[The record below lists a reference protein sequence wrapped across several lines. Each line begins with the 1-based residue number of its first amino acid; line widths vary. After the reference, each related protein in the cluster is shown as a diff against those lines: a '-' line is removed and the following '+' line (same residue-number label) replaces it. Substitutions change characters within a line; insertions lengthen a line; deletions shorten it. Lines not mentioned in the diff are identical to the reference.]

1 MYLLC
6 TVLKRIGQT
15 FIVLFAVSILSFVLI
30 RLAPGNPAMMVLGDS
45 ATVED
50 IAAMEAKLGLDQ
62 PLVKQYITYIVGV
75 LHGDL
80 GTSIIYNKAVSSL
93 VISRFFVSLKISMA
107 ALAFSLIISIPI
119 AILAGT
125 HQGKFIDFFAM
136 AFAVLGQSMPTVWL
150 GILNILVFAV
160 FLGILP
166 AFGYEGP
173 MSLVLPA
180 MTLGYPFAAVVTRMG
195 RSGMIDVLREDYITA
210 TIAKGIPRHTVYM
223 KYAFKNAMIPIV
235 TLVGMQIGHFLGGA
249 VVCETMFG
257 MPGIGQLL
265 NLSVG
270 NRDYFV
276 VQALLLLIATA
287 FAVLNLLVDIVNAL
301 IDPRIR
307 LQ

>member
-1 MYLLC
+1 MLWRYI
-6 TVLKRIGQT
+6 LKRIGQT

-160 FLGILP
+160 FLGIFP

-287 FAVLNLLVDIVNAL
+287 FAVLNLLVDIVNVL

>member
-1 MYLLC
+1 MLWRYI
-6 TVLKRIGQT
+6 LKRIGQT

-93 VISRFFVSLKISMA
+93 VVSRFFVSLKISMA
-107 ALAFSLIISIPI
+107 ALAFSLVISIPI

-160 FLGILP
+160 FLGIFP

-235 TLVGMQIGHFLGGA
+235 TLVGMQIGQFLGGA

>member
-1 MYLLC
+1 MLWRYI
-6 TVLKRIGQT
+6 LKRIGQT

-50 IAAMEAKLGLDQ
+50 IVAMEAKLGLDQ

-160 FLGILP
+160 FLGIFP

>member
-1 MYLLC
+1 MLWRYI
-6 TVLKRIGQT
+6 LKRIGQT

-136 AFAVLGQSMPTVWL
+136 VFAVLGQSMPTVWL

-160 FLGILP
+160 FLGIFP

>member
-1 MYLLC
+1 MFWRY
-6 TVLKRIGQT
+6 VLKRIGQT
-15 FIVLFAVSILSFVLI
+15 FIVLFAVSILSFGLI
-30 RLAPGNPAMMVLGDS
+30 RMAPGNPAMMILGDS
-45 ATVED
+45 ATAED
-50 IAAMEAKLGLDQ
+50 IAAMEAKLGLDK
-62 PLVKQYITYIVGV
+62 PLYIQYVSYMAGIVK
-75 LHGDL
+75 GDF
-80 GTSIIYNKAVSSL
+80 GTSIIYHKSVSSL
-93 VISRFFVSLKISMA
+93 IGPRFIVSFKLAMA
-107 ALAFSLIISIPI
+107 ALFFSLIISIPI

-150 GILNILVFAV
+150 GILNILVFSV
-160 FLGILP
+160 TLGILP
-166 AFGYEGP
+166 AFGYDGFK
-173 MSLVLPA
+173 SLILPA

-210 TIAKGIPRHTVYM
+210 TIAKGIPRYTVYL

-235 TLVGMQIGHFLGGA
+235 TLVGLQIGHFLGGS

-276 VQALLLLIATA
+276 VQALLLLIASA

>member
-1 MYLLC
+1 MLWRYI
-6 TVLKRIGQT
+6 LKRIGQT

-80 GTSIIYNKAVSSL
+80 GTSIIYNKAVSRL

-107 ALAFSLIISIPI
+107 AQAFSLIISIPI

-160 FLGILP
+160 FLGIFP

-307 LQ
+307 FQ

>member
-1 MYLLC
+1 MVARYI
-6 TVLKRIGQT
+6 LKRIGQT
-15 FIVLFAVSILSFVLI
+15 LIVLFAVSILAFILI
-30 RLAPGNPAMMVLGDS
+30 RLAPGNPAMMILGDS
-45 ATVED
+45 ATPED
-50 IAAMEAKLGLDQ
+50 IAAMEVKLGLDQ
-62 PLVKQYITYIVGV
+62 PLHIQYIKYMLDVFR
-75 LHGDL
+75 GDF
-80 GTSIIYNKAVSSL
+80 GESIIYNRSVVSL
-93 VISRFFVSLKISMA
+93 IASRLIVSLKLSMA
-107 ALAFSLIISIPI
+107 ALFFSLIISIPI

-150 GILNILVFAV
+150 GILNILFFSVV
-160 FLGILP
+160 LGVLP
-166 AFGYEGP
+166 AFGYEG
-173 MSLVLPA
+173 MASLILPA

-210 TIAKGIPRHTVYM
+210 TIAKGIPRHTVYL

-235 TLVGMQIGHFLGGA
+235 TLVGLQIGHFLGGA

-276 VQALLLLIATA
+276 VQALLLLIASA
-287 FAVLNLLVDIVNAL
+287 FAILNLLVDIVNAL

>member
-1 MYLLC
+1 
-6 TVLKRIGQT
+6 
-15 FIVLFAVSILSFVLI
+15 
-30 RLAPGNPAMMVLGDS
+30 
-45 ATVED
+45 
-50 IAAMEAKLGLDQ
+50 
-62 PLVKQYITYIVGV
+62 
-75 LHGDL
+75 
-80 GTSIIYNKAVSSL
+80 
-93 VISRFFVSLKISMA
+93 MA

-160 FLGILP
+160 FLGIFP

-249 VVCETMFG
+249 VVCETNSRNYRNHRRACLPLVRI
-257 MPGIGQLL
+257 PGEYLSLDSGHHHACYLHFRLL
-265 NLSVG
+265 RCRTVC
-270 NRDYFV
+270 
-276 VQALLLLIATA
+276 
-287 FAVLNLLVDIVNAL
+287 
-301 IDPRIR
+301 
-307 LQ
+307 

>member
-1 MYLLC
+1 MLWRYI
-6 TVLKRIGQT
+6 LKRIGQT

-160 FLGILP
+160 FLGIFP

-249 VVCETMFG
+249 LVCETMFG

>member
-1 MYLLC
+1 MLWRYI
-6 TVLKRIGQT
+6 LKRIGQT

-160 FLGILP
+160 FLGIFP

-287 FAVLNLLVDIVNAL
+287 FAVLNLLVDIDNAL

>member
-1 MYLLC
+1 MLWRYI
-6 TVLKRIGQT
+6 LKRIGQT

-62 PLVKQYITYIVGV
+62 PLVTQYLKYIAGV

-93 VISRFFVSLKISMA
+93 VASRFFVSLKISMA
-107 ALAFSLIISIPI
+107 ALAFSLVISIPI

-160 FLGILP
+160 FLGIFP

-210 TIAKGIPRHTVYM
+210 TIAKGIPRHTVYI
-223 KYAFKNAMIPIV
+223 KYAFRNAMIPIV
-235 TLVGMQIGHFLGGA
+235 TLVGMQIGQFLGGA

>member
-1 MYLLC
+1 MFWRYIA
-6 TVLKRIGQT
+6 KRIGQT
-15 FIVLFAVSILSFVLI
+15 FIVLFAVSIIAFALVH
-30 RLAPGNPAMMVLGDS
+30 LAPGNPALMLVGDS
-45 ATVED
+45 ATAED
-50 IAAMEAKLGLDQ
+50 IAAAEVRLGLDK
-62 PLVKQYITYIVGV
+62 PLVTQYLIYMKGV
-75 LHGDL
+75 FQGDF
-80 GTSIIYNKAVSSL
+80 GTSMIYNQSVGSL
-93 VISRFFVSLKISMA
+93 ISPRIMVSLKLSMA
-107 ALAFSLIISIPI
+107 ALFFSLVISIPI

-150 GILNILVFAV
+150 GILMILIFSVN
-160 FLGILP
+160 LGMFP
-166 AFGYEGP
+166 AFGYDGFK
-173 MSLVLPA
+173 SLILPA

-210 TIAKGIPRHTVYM
+210 TIAKGIPRTTVYM

-235 TLVGMQIGHFLGGA
+235 TLVGLQIGHFLGGA

-270 NRDYFV
+270 NRDYYV
-276 VQALLLLIATA
+276 IQTLLLLIAA
-287 FAVLNLLVDIVNAL
+287 VFAVLNLLVDIVNAL

>member
-1 MYLLC
+1 M
-6 TVLKRIGQT
+6 I
-15 FIVLFAVSILSFVLI
+15 
-30 RLAPGNPAMMVLGDS
+30 
-45 ATVED
+45 
-50 IAAMEAKLGLDQ
+50 
-62 PLVKQYITYIVGV
+62 
-75 LHGDL
+75 
-80 GTSIIYNKAVSSL
+80 
-93 VISRFFVSLKISMA
+93 
-107 ALAFSLIISIPI
+107 
-119 AILAGT
+119 
-125 HQGKFIDFFAM
+125 AM

-160 FLGILP
+160 FLGIFP

-235 TLVGMQIGHFLGGA
+235 TLVGMQIGQFLGGA

>member
-1 MYLLC
+1 MVARYI
-6 TVLKRIGQT
+6 LKRIGQT
-15 FIVLFAVSILSFVLI
+15 LIVLFAVSILAFILI
-30 RLAPGNPAMMVLGDS
+30 RLAPGNPAMMILGDS
-45 ATVED
+45 ATPED
-50 IAAMEAKLGLDQ
+50 IAAMEVKLGLDQ
-62 PLVKQYITYIVGV
+62 PLHIQYIKYMLDVFR
-75 LHGDL
+75 GDF
-80 GTSIIYNKAVSSL
+80 GESIIYNRSVVSL
-93 VISRFFVSLKISMA
+93 IASRLIVSLKLSMA
-107 ALAFSLIISIPI
+107 ALFFSLIISIPI

-125 HQGKFIDFFAM
+125 HQGRFIDFFAM

-150 GILNILVFAV
+150 GILNILFFSVV
-160 FLGILP
+160 LGVLP
-166 AFGYEGP
+166 AFGYEG
-173 MSLVLPA
+173 MASLILPA

-210 TIAKGIPRHTVYM
+210 TIAKGIPRHTVYL

-235 TLVGMQIGHFLGGA
+235 TLVGLQIGHFLGGA

-276 VQALLLLIATA
+276 VQALLLLIASA
-287 FAVLNLLVDIVNAL
+287 FAILNLLVDIVNAL

>member
-1 MYLLC
+1 MLWRYI
-6 TVLKRIGQT
+6 LKRIGQT

-160 FLGILP
+160 FLGIFP

-287 FAVLNLLVDIVNAL
+287 FVVLNLLVDIVNAL

>member
-1 MYLLC
+1 MVARYI
-6 TVLKRIGQT
+6 LKRIGQT
-15 FIVLFAVSILSFVLI
+15 LIVLFAVSILAFILI
-30 RLAPGNPAMMVLGDS
+30 RLAPGNPAMMILGDS
-45 ATVED
+45 ATPED
-50 IAAMEAKLGLDQ
+50 IAAMEVKLGLDQ
-62 PLVKQYITYIVGV
+62 PLHIQYIKYMLDVF
-75 LHGDL
+75 HGDF
-80 GTSIIYNKAVSSL
+80 GESIIYNRSVVSL
-93 VISRFFVSLKISMA
+93 IASRLIVSLKLSMA
-107 ALAFSLIISIPI
+107 ALFFSLIISIPI

-150 GILNILVFAV
+150 GILNILFFSVV
-160 FLGILP
+160 LGVLP
-166 AFGYEGP
+166 ALGSEG
-173 MSLVLPA
+173 MVSLILPA

-210 TIAKGIPRHTVYM
+210 TIAKGIPRHTVYL

-235 TLVGMQIGHFLGGA
+235 TLVGLQIGHFLGGA

-276 VQALLLLIATA
+276 VQALLLLIASA
-287 FAVLNLLVDIVNAL
+287 FAILNLLVDIVNAL

>member
-1 MYLLC
+1 MLWRYI
-6 TVLKRIGQT
+6 LKRIGQT

-125 HQGKFIDFFAM
+125 RQGKFIDFFAM

-150 GILNILVFAV
+150 GILNILVYAV
-160 FLGILP
+160 FLGIFP

>member
-1 MYLLC
+1 
-6 TVLKRIGQT
+6 
-15 FIVLFAVSILSFVLI
+15 
-30 RLAPGNPAMMVLGDS
+30 
-45 ATVED
+45 
-50 IAAMEAKLGLDQ
+50 MEVKLGLDQ
-62 PLVKQYITYIVGV
+62 PLHIQYIKYMLDVFR
-75 LHGDL
+75 GDF
-80 GTSIIYNKAVSSL
+80 GESIIYNRSVVSL
-93 VISRFFVSLKISMA
+93 IASRLIVSLKLSMA
-107 ALAFSLIISIPI
+107 ALFFSLIISIPI

-150 GILNILVFAV
+150 GILNILFFSVV
-160 FLGILP
+160 LGVLP
-166 AFGYEGP
+166 AFGYEG
-173 MSLVLPA
+173 MASLILPA

-210 TIAKGIPRHTVYM
+210 TIAKGIPRHTVYL

-235 TLVGMQIGHFLGGA
+235 TLVGLQIGHFLGGA

-276 VQALLLLIATA
+276 VQALLLLIASA
-287 FAVLNLLVDIVNAL
+287 FAILNLLVDIVNAL

>member
-1 MYLLC
+1 MFARY
-6 TVLKRIGQT
+6 TLKRAGQT
-15 FIVLFAVSILSFVLI
+15 IIVLFAVSVLAFVLI
-30 RLAPGNPAMMVLGDS
+30 RLAPGNPAMMILGDS

-50 IAAMEAKLGLDQ
+50 IAAMEAKLGLDK
-62 PLVKQYITYIVGV
+62 PLVIQYLNYIVGIFK
-75 LHGDL
+75 GDF
-80 GTSIIYNKAVSSL
+80 GVSIIYNQSVSSL
-93 VISRFFVSLKISMA
+93 IGARIFVSLKLSLA
-107 ALAFSLIISIPI
+107 ALLFSLIVSIPI

-125 HQGKFIDFFAM
+125 HQGKFIDYFAM

-150 GILNILVFAV
+150 GILNILLFSVM
-160 FLGILP
+160 LGVLP
-166 AFGYEGP
+166 AFGYSGP
-173 MSLVLPA
+173 ASLILPA
-180 MTLGYPFAAVVTRMG
+180 MTLAYPFAAVVTRMG

-210 TIAKGIPRHTVYM
+210 TIAKGIPRATVYM

-235 TLVGMQIGHFLGGA
+235 TLVGLQIGHFLGGS

-276 VQALLLLIATA
+276 VQTLLLLIASA
-287 FAVLNLLVDIVNAL
+287 FAILNLLVDIINAL

>member
-1 MYLLC
+1 MFWRY
-6 TVLKRIGQT
+6 VLKRIGQT
-15 FIVLFAVSILSFVLI
+15 FIVLFAVSILSFGLI
-30 RLAPGNPAMMVLGDS
+30 RMAPGNPAMMILGDS
-45 ATVED
+45 ATAED
-50 IAAMEAKLGLDQ
+50 IAAMEAKLGLDK
-62 PLVKQYITYIVGV
+62 PLYIQYVSYMAGIVK
-75 LHGDL
+75 GDF
-80 GTSIIYNKAVSSL
+80 GTSIIYHKSVSSL
-93 VISRFFVSLKISMA
+93 IGPRFIVSFKLAMA
-107 ALAFSLIISIPI
+107 ALFFSLIISIPI

-150 GILNILVFAV
+150 GILNILVFSV
-160 FLGILP
+160 TLGILP
-166 AFGYEGP
+166 AFGYDGFK
-173 MSLVLPA
+173 SLILPA

-210 TIAKGIPRHTVYM
+210 TIAKGIPRYTVYL

-235 TLVGMQIGHFLGGA
+235 TLVGLQIGHFLGGS

-276 VQALLLLIATA
+276 VQALLLLIASA

-307 LQ
+307 VQ

>member
-1 MYLLC
+1 MLWRYI
-6 TVLKRIGQT
+6 LKRIGQT

-45 ATVED
+45 ATIED

-160 FLGILP
+160 FLGIFP

>member
-1 MYLLC
+1 MLWRYI
-6 TVLKRIGQT
+6 LKRIGQT

-160 FLGILP
+160 FLGIFP

-180 MTLGYPFAAVVTRMG
+180 MTLGYPFAAVVTRMV

>member
-1 MYLLC
+1 MLWRYI
-6 TVLKRIGQT
+6 LKRIGQT

-119 AILAGT
+119 AILAGP

-160 FLGILP
+160 FLGIFP

>member
-1 MYLLC
+1 MVARYI
-6 TVLKRIGQT
+6 LKRIGQT
-15 FIVLFAVSILSFVLI
+15 LIVLFAVSILAFILI
-30 RLAPGNPAMMVLGDS
+30 RLAPGNPAMMILGDS
-45 ATVED
+45 ATPED
-50 IAAMEAKLGLDQ
+50 IAAMEVKLGLDQ
-62 PLVKQYITYIVGV
+62 PLHIQYIKYMLDVF
-75 LHGDL
+75 HGDF
-80 GTSIIYNKAVSSL
+80 GESIIYNRSVVSL
-93 VISRFFVSLKISMA
+93 IASRLIVSLKLSMA
-107 ALAFSLIISIPI
+107 ALFFSLIISIPI

-150 GILNILVFAV
+150 GILNILFFSVV
-160 FLGILP
+160 LGVLP
-166 AFGYEGP
+166 AFGYEG
-173 MSLVLPA
+173 MASLILPA

-210 TIAKGIPRHTVYM
+210 TIAKGIPRHTVYL

-235 TLVGMQIGHFLGGA
+235 TLVGLQIGHFLGGA

-276 VQALLLLIATA
+276 VQALLLLIASA
-287 FAVLNLLVDIVNAL
+287 FAILNLLVDIVNAL

>member
-1 MYLLC
+1 MLWRYI
-6 TVLKRIGQT
+6 LKRIGQT

-93 VISRFFVSLKISMA
+93 VVSRFFVSLKISMA
-107 ALAFSLIISIPI
+107 ALAFSLVISIPI

-160 FLGILP
+160 FLGIFP

>member
-1 MYLLC
+1 MLWRYI
-6 TVLKRIGQT
+6 LKRIGQT

-160 FLGILP
+160 FLGIFP

-223 KYAFKNAMIPIV
+223 KYAFKNAIIPIV

>member
-1 MYLLC
+1 MLWRYI
-6 TVLKRIGQT
+6 LKRIGQT

-160 FLGILP
+160 FLGIFP

-195 RSGMIDVLREDYITA
+195 RSVMIDVLREDYITA

>member
-1 MYLLC
+1 
-6 TVLKRIGQT
+6 
-15 FIVLFAVSILSFVLI
+15 
-30 RLAPGNPAMMVLGDS
+30 
-45 ATVED
+45 
-50 IAAMEAKLGLDQ
+50 MEAKLGLDQ

-160 FLGILP
+160 FLGIFP

>member
-1 MYLLC
+1 MFWRY
-6 TVLKRIGQT
+6 VLKRVGQT
-15 FIVLFAVSILSFVLI
+15 FIVLFAVSILSFGLI
-30 RLAPGNPAMMVLGDS
+30 RLAPGNPAMMILGDS
-45 ATVED
+45 ATSED
-50 IAAMEAKLGLDQ
+50 IAAMEAKLGLDK
-62 PLVKQYITYIVGV
+62 PVYVQYVSYIRGI
-75 LHGDL
+75 LTGDF
-80 GTSIIYNKAVSSL
+80 GTSIIYHKSVSSL
-93 VISRFFVSLKISMA
+93 IGPRFLVSFKLAMA
-107 ALAFSLIISIPI
+107 ALFFSLVISIPI

-150 GILNILVFAV
+150 GILNILVFSVA
-160 FLGILP
+160 LGLFP
-166 AFGYEGP
+166 SFGYNGLK
-173 MSLVLPA
+173 SLILPA

-210 TIAKGIPRHTVYM
+210 TIAKGIPRHTVYL

-235 TLVGMQIGHFLGGA
+235 TLVGLQIGHFLGGS

-276 VQALLLLIATA
+276 VQALLLLIASA
-287 FAVLNLLVDIVNAL
+287 FAVLNLLVDVLNAL

>member
-1 MYLLC
+1 MLWRYI
-6 TVLKRIGQT
+6 LKRIGQT

-160 FLGILP
+160 FLGIFP

-180 MTLGYPFAAVVTRMG
+180 MTLGYRFAAVATRMG

-223 KYAFKNAMIPIV
+223 KYAFKNAMITIF

>member
-1 MYLLC
+1 MLWRYI
-6 TVLKRIGQT
+6 LKRIGQT

-160 FLGILP
+160 FLGIFP

-195 RSGMIDVLREDYITA
+195 RSGMIDVLREDYSTA

>member
-1 MYLLC
+1 MFWRY
-6 TVLKRIGQT
+6 VLKRVGQT
-15 FIVLFAVSILSFVLI
+15 FIVLFAVSILSFGLI
-30 RLAPGNPAMMVLGDS
+30 RLAPGNPAMMILGDS
-45 ATVED
+45 ATSED
-50 IAAMEAKLGLDQ
+50 IAAMEAKLGLDK
-62 PLVKQYITYIVGV
+62 PVYVQYVSYIRGI
-75 LHGDL
+75 LTGDF
-80 GTSIIYNKAVSSL
+80 GTSIIYHKSVSSL
-93 VISRFFVSLKISMA
+93 IGPRFLVSFKLAMA
-107 ALAFSLIISIPI
+107 ALFFSLVISIPI

-150 GILNILVFAV
+150 GILNILVFSVA
-160 FLGILP
+160 LGLFP
-166 AFGYEGP
+166 SFGYNGLK
-173 MSLVLPA
+173 SLILPA

-210 TIAKGIPRHTVYM
+210 TIAKGIPRHTVYL

-235 TLVGMQIGHFLGGA
+235 TLVGLQIGHFLGGS

-276 VQALLLLIATA
+276 VQALLLLIASA
-287 FAVLNLLVDIVNAL
+287 FAVLNLLVDVVNAL

>member
-1 MYLLC
+1 MLWRYI
-6 TVLKRIGQT
+6 LKRIGQT

-160 FLGILP
+160 FLGIFP